1 MMKTPLLVIFL
12 SSSIA
17 VNGATILGDN
27 WDDIGAGF
35 TNGKP
40 NGLGTGNNAAKT
52 AAVVVALASS
62 TCLDP
67 FPELARNSP
76 PMPA

>member
-1 MMKTPLLVIFL
+1 MMKTPLLVLFL
-12 SSSIA
+12 SLALSIA

-35 TNGKP
+35 TQRKS

-52 AAVVVALASS
+52 DPVA
-62 TCLDP
+62 DP
-67 FPELARNSP
+67 TGSGRGNVGQLTLVDPR
-76 PMPA
+76 